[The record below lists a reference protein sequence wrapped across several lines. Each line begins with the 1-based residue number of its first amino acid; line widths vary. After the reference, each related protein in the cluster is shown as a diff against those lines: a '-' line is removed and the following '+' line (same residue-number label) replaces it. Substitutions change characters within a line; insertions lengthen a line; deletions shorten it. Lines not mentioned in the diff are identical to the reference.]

1 MNKRV
6 PKSKREVAVM
16 EGKGTRLGR
25 VIRFADKQPLAFPRL
40 LYITF
45 VQNSPSYSPRDILA
59 LYFTATTDKITDRLK
74 LKSYTE

>member
-1 MNKRV
+1 MNKTA

-16 EGKGTRLGR
+16 EGKGMRLGR
-25 VIRFADKQPLAFPRL
+25 VIRFADKQPLAFPHL

-45 VQNSPSYSPRDILA
+45 AQNSPSYSPGHILA